1 MKIFLTEIPPSEDEY
16 YQSFQI
22 LKVNALREMT
32 AFGCRM
38 KAPNYK
44 SSPFEHTNWFK
55 FTVESNDV
63 LLVEDALA
71 DVDVKVDVEV
81 KRSLKFSWMPIITSQ
96 RLYTFFSLHLD
107 WRHLGWKRRET
118 FEYLAYSGPGNR
130 NNRIHYLCCLFWHNT
145 LLQNWGFVK

>member
-44 SSPFEHTNWFK
+44 SSPFEDTEWFE
-55 FTVESNDV
+55 FTVESNDK
-63 LLVEDALA
+63 LLVDDTLNSICGPNTA
-71 DVDVKVDVEV
+71 DCHNEADNPIEV
-81 KRSLKFSWMPIITSQ
+81 KNSLKSS
-96 RLYTFFSLHLD
+96 
-107 WRHLGWKRRET
+107 
-118 FEYLAYSGPGNR
+118 
-130 NNRIHYLCCLFWHNT
+130 
-145 LLQNWGFVK
+145 